1 MSLTTPDTIRT
12 LQRKLYAKA
21 KQEPAYRFYALYDKI
36 SRDDVLHHAWR
47 LVRANRGSP
56 GVDGIGVEAIE
67 SGIGVETFL
76 RELARDLKGKT
87 YRAMPVRRVMIPKA
101 DGSQRPLG
109 IPTLRDRVA
118 QMAVKLIIEPIFEAD
133 FCAQSYGFRPKKS
146 AHDAVDDIANTL
158 WAGYTRVIDADL
170 SKYFDSIPHAK
181 LMAVVAE
188 RIVDGGILHLIKQWL
203 KASVIGEDDNGVKK
217 TVGGGKANR
226 KGTPQ
231 GGVISPLLAN
241 CYLHILDRIW
251 QRRRLKGKLQAHLVR
266 YADDF
271 VVICRKDV
279 EEPLKVVR
287 HVLER
292 LGLSLN
298 EAKTHVVDATQ
309 ASFNF
314 LGFTIQM
321 SRGVS
326 TGKPYP
332 NVRPSDKSLKKIKA
346 RLTELT
352 GRELTVIPLG
362 DVVRNVSYSLRG
374 WANYFHYRNS
384 SLAMSKVR
392 NHAEDR
398 LRIHLMKRHKV
409 KDRGTGL
416 GCFPSR
422 DLYGRYGLYKVPAVA
437 GWRSAHASA

>member
-1 MSLTTPDTIRT
+1 MLATPETIRT

-36 SRDDVLHHAWR
+36 SRAAVLAHAWR

-56 GVDGIGVEAIE
+56 GIDGISFEAIE
-67 SGIGVETFL
+67 SGIGVDTFL
-76 RELARDLKGKT
+76 RELARDLKDKT
-87 YRAMPVRRVMIPKA
+87 YQAQPVRRVMIPKA
-101 DGSQRPLG
+101 DGSLRPLG
-109 IPTLRDRVA
+109 IPTIRDRVA

-133 FCAQSYGFRPKKS
+133 FCSNSYGFRPKKS
-146 AHDAVDDIANTL
+146 AHDAVDDIANAL
-158 WAGYTRVIDADL
+158 WAGYTQVIVADL

-188 RIVDGGILHLIKQWL
+188 RIVDGGILHLINMWL
-203 KASVIGEDDNGVKK
+203 KAPVIGEDDRGVKK

-241 CYLHILDRIW
+241 CYLHILDRVW
-251 QRRRLKGKLQAHLVR
+251 QRRHMKGKLHAHLVR

-271 VVICRKDV
+271 VVMCRKDV

-298 EAKTHVVDATQ
+298 EAKTQVVDAAE

-314 LGFTIQM
+314 LGFAIRM
-321 SRGVS
+321 SRGMR

-332 NVRPSDKSLKKIKA
+332 HVCPADKSLMKIKTK
-346 RLTELT
+346 LTQMT
-352 GRELTVIPLG
+352 GRELTPIALDKIV
-362 DVVRNVSYSLRG
+362 DNVNRSLQG

-384 SLAMSKVR
+384 NLVMEKVKT
-392 NHAEDR
+392 HAEQR
-398 LRIHLMKRHKV
+398 LRAHLMKRHKV
-409 KDRGTGL
+409 KDRGIGE
-416 GCFPSR
+416 GRFPSV
-422 DLYGRYGLYKVPAVA
+422 DLYRRYGLYKVSTVA
-437 GWRSAHASA
+437 GWKSAHAST